1 MTVQSESSAVSSVPD
16 AALAVLAKYDRRAPR
31 YTSYPP
37 VPAWNRAVG
46 PAEYADALAAAGA
59 DTAGTFSLYV
69 HLPFCPQRC
78 LYCGCNVT
86 ITRRRGAIEAY
97 LARLEE
103 ELALVT
109 SMLGRGRRVVQVHL
123 GGGTPNYLDD
133 GELERLWHM
142 LEARFDFP
150 PDLDA
155 AVEMDPRLGAG
166 EQLGR
171 LRALGFSRASF
182 GVQDLDERVQHAI
195 GRIQPVDMVRH
206 MIEAARTEGFEGV
219 NVDLIYGLP
228 EQTPDRFAKTL
239 DTVIELAP
247 DRIACFGY
255 AHVPAMQPHQR
266 ALERYH
272 LPDSAERFELNRLAV
287 ARLTAAGYVWIGLDH
302 FARPGDALARAAAE
316 RRLYRNF
323 NGYTTM
329 PATHLLAFGMS
340 AIGEVGGCLVQNDAD
355 LAGWH
360 GRIGRGDLATVRGHR
375 LTEDD
380 RRRRAAILDLMC
392 DLALPVAVTA
402 GLEPEL
408 ERVLA
413 FGDDGLVEVRGDEV
427 IVTPLGRYFLRT
439 ICTAFDAYLPAESER
454 RPMSRAI

>member
-1 MTVQSESSAVSSVPD
+1 MSVEPESGAVSAPPD
-16 AALAVLAKYDRRAPR
+16 TVLALLAKYDRRAPR

-37 VPAWNRAVG
+37 VPAWTRAVG
-46 PAEYADALAAAGA
+46 PSDYAEALAAAGSA
-59 DTAGTFSLYV
+59 AGDSFSLYV

-97 LARLEE
+97 LARLDE

-109 SMLGRGRRVVQVHL
+109 SILGRGRRVVQVHL

-133 GELERLWHM
+133 GELERLWHT
-142 LEARFDFP
+142 LASRFSFAP
-150 PDLDA
+150 GLDA

-171 LRALGFSRASF
+171 LRALGFTRTSF
-182 GVQDLDERVQHAI
+182 GVQDLDERVQRAI
-195 GRIQPVDMVRH
+195 GRIQPTATVRH
-206 MIEAARTEGFEGV
+206 MIETARAEGFEGV
-219 NVDLIYGLP
+219 NIDLIYGLP
-228 EQTPDRFAKTL
+228 EQTPDSFARTL
-239 DTVIELAP
+239 DTVVELGP

-255 AHVPAMQPHQR
+255 AHVPGMQPHQR

-272 LPDSAERFELNRLAV
+272 LPDSTERFELNRLAV

-302 FARPGDALARAAAE
+302 FALPDDSLARAAAE

-340 AIGEVGGCLVQNDAD
+340 AIGEVAGCLVQNDAD

-360 GRIGRGDLATVRGHR
+360 GRIERGELATVRGHR
-375 LTEDD
+375 LGEDD
-380 RRRRAAILDLMC
+380 RRRRAVILSLMC
-392 DLALPVAVTA
+392 DLALPLASA
-402 GLEPEL
+402 GGLDREL
-408 ERVLA
+408 ERVRSFA
-413 FGDDGLVEVRGDEV
+413 DDGLVELRADQVL
-427 IVTPLGRYFLRT
+427 VTPLGRYFLRT
-439 ICTAFDAYLPAESER
+439 ICTAFDAYLPAESEV